1 MVDIDAK
8 YGAPY
13 DMNMHAITNQVM
25 FDVAQA
31 LGKKDVKLASLH

>member
-13 DMNMHAITNQVM
+13 DMNMHAITNQAM
-25 FDVAQA
+25 YDVAHA
-31 LGKKDVKLASLH
+31 LGDKKVRLASLH